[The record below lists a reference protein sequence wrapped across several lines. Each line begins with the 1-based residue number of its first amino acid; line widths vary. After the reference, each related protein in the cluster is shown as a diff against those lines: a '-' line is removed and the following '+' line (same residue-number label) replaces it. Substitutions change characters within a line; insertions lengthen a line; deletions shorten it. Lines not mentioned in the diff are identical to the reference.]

1 MEPLEFC
8 LEVKGEKAGF
18 CWRWVERFEIAQLLG
33 QWSFG
38 MTLSVGNPVERLEF
52 LSRHFWS
59 PIGFNKTV
67 FGTGTFGGGPQS
79 RRNYINVLFRD
90 CYWNACRSASVIGGC
105 SPTWRNPKKNFW
117 QNLCSQATTDATLF
131 VFVPSLAAWRL
142 WGTASIFATQ
152 NCCWCT

>member
-1 MEPLEFC
+1 MGSLEFC
-8 LEVKGEKAGF
+8 LEVKGEKAVFVEGGLNNLVLRLRSF
-18 CWRWVERFEIAQLLG
+18 LVNGLLAWHFQLGILLKGSNFWVVISEIP
-33 QWSFG
+33 F
-38 MTLSVGNPVERLEF
+38 
-52 LSRHFWS
+52 
-59 PIGFNKTV
+59 

-79 RRNYINVLFRD
+79 WRNYINVLFCD
-90 CYWNACRSASVIGGC
+90 CCWNACRSDSVIGGC

-117 QNLCSQATTDATLF
+117 QNLCSQATTEATLF

>member
-1 MEPLEFC
+1 MGPLEFC
-8 LEVKGEKAGF
+8 FF
-18 CWRWVERFEIAQLLG
+18 CWRWVEQFGFEIAQLLG
-33 QWSFG
+33 QWSWVWHFQ
-38 MTLSVGNPVERLEF
+38 SVERLEF
-52 LSRHFWS
+52 LSRHFWN

-79 RRNYINVLFRD
+79 WRNYINVLFRD

-117 QNLCSQATTDATLF
+117 QNLCSQATTHATLF
-131 VFVPSLAAWRL
+131 VFVPSLAAWLL